1 MELKLEFNIKPL
13 SLNHAFLNM
22 RGRGRVKSPA
32 YREFEAEILRQLHPK
47 RNIMK
52 AWAYEVATLDFPCIV
67 RSLEVSLENMFTK
80 KGQVNLRGGDID
92 GMIKCAQDIV
102 FKQLKI
108 DFKGIED
115 AQVVMGME
123 DKWEG
128 ENGFTLTLKAMELL
142 EYANKQR
149 FEPKEEWLA

>member
-1 MELKLEFNIKPL
+1 MKLELEFDIKPL
-13 SLNHAFLNM
+13 SLNQAFLNM
-22 RGRGRVKSPA
+22 QGKGRVKSPA
-32 YREFEAEILRQLHPK
+32 YREFEAAILEQLHPK

-52 AWAYEVATLDFPCIV
+52 AWAYQVATLDHPCIV

-80 KGQVNLRGGDID
+80 KAQINLRAGDID
-92 GMIKCAQDIV
+92 DMIKCAQDVV

-128 ENGFTLTLKAMELL
+128 KNGFTLTLKAMELL
-142 EYANKQR
+142 EYANKQG
-149 FEPKEEWLA
+149 FEPRREWLA